1 MKIVADEYSLGLRSH
16 AYQSAGSGDHGAQVR
31 RGTCSPS
38 HVSTHHACTGRSPI
52 KSKETYRSSLPASLT
67 YWSMLQVF
75 VTRNI
80 ANMVVN
86 TDFSLLA
93 VLQYAVHVLE
103 VLDSP

>member
-1 MKIVADEYSLGLRSH
+1 
-16 AYQSAGSGDHGAQVR
+16 
-31 RGTCSPS
+31 
-38 HVSTHHACTGRSPI
+38 
-52 KSKETYRSSLPASLT
+52 
-67 YWSMLQVF
+67 MLQVF